1 MAGTGAFSASGRFS
15 PVRAAAGAA
24 ARAELAPAAITRV
37 GAVLG
42 VLAALWFS
50 SGDLRGAVAGS
61 VLLGAVLF
69 CGEVRDALAGP
80 SPDAFTEWLDVVLG
94 RLREYA
100 VYAGLAVG
108 GVLAGVE
115 DAWAWA
121 AGALIAGALRDTA
134 IASGAPGAAAPR
146 QPAPRGRDWSS
157 AVLGGLDPER
167 PPGDPGLTR
176 ELLGDPVP
184 ERDRPP
190 RRRSGSYALTARP
203 GPLSGLRAAACFPE
217 PVRFLVIA
225 VTAVFA
231 DARVTFIALITGCA
245 IAATAALVDP
255 RPGEGRR

>member
-1 MAGTGAFSASGRFS
+1 M
-15 PVRAAAGAA
+15 RAAAGAA
-24 ARAELAPAAITRV
+24 ARAELTPAAVTRI

-69 CGEVRDALAGP
+69 CDEVRDVRAGPRQDALA
-80 SPDAFTEWLDVVLG
+80 DWLDVVLG

-100 VYAGLAVG
+100 VYAGLAIG
-108 GVLAGVE
+108 GVLAGAE

-121 AGALIAGALRDTA
+121 AGALIAHALRDTA
-134 IASGAPGAAAPR
+134 IASGTAGAAAPG
-146 QPAPRGRDWSS
+146 PAAPRRREWSS

-167 PPGDPGLTR
+167 PPADPDFTR

-184 ERDRPP
+184 DPGRPR
-190 RRRSGSYALTARP
+190 RRRSGSYALAARP

-217 PVRFLVIA
+217 PMRFLVIA
-225 VTAVFA
+225 VTAVLA
-231 DARVTFIALITGCA
+231 DVRVTFIALIVGCA
-245 IAATAALVDP
+245 IAVTAALVDP
-255 RPGEGRR
+255 RPDEGRR